1 MHQLHKRLTGAA
13 NSSIE
18 IIIAWSELLQM
29 RKRLFVRNWIRR
41 LLRYLC
47 IPVGFFLVVVPL
59 YSLMIR
65 QTIQAQSSSAME
77 MLAIGTTQFERCLSN
92 IRSTTNKLFSET
104 EYTLLA
110 SSYDNSILGDYQ
122 TLTRASKSLQDKTYD
137 SSVIT
142 YSYITFER
150 NGIILD
156 DRSAYESHSNF
167 YPGALEYEDVSQEE
181 WDAQNQID
189 VTTIKPAHVV
199 KLMHSSYGNSYI
211 TVYQPY
217 VNTAGRLCGA
227 MTVLIKEKDVVSMFL
242 SQQQWRK
249 EGLFCLISD
258 DGTILAGNNYDGT
271 TLSLASD
278 DTGWETYQ
286 GKRYLMA
293 TRYVASLNA
302 TAVIGMPPSLYESG
316 LLAVQRAICLYLIV
330 GVLGCVLI
338 SVCMTLED
346 MNSLRPMLDTLD
358 ESDLASRKVLNEIF
372 LRNVNSQHELAR
384 ELEHSRSELEHG
396 KMEILLRT
404 GSVSQETLQQL
415 TDAVQ
420 LKAYNFLLLIPS
432 LQENAECSLKEELRT
447 VVVSEQIRQIYGQ
460 RFYVQA
466 TADDLILVILTQE
479 TDEAE
484 ELREMCFRT
493 EQLYD
498 ALHLTT
504 PLILSDPFEKMEQ
517 LSDIYWK
524 ARNVAAYADPTQKI
538 CYLGN
543 SSAQRGTTVN
553 ATNAARLR
561 EYLLSGC
568 TEEAVSLLSE
578 LFSVDNLDPENFKQD
593 FYTAGGI
600 LLNTAERVCCPDIA
614 YLCSYDSKL
623 TARQMLSRLQDC
635 CVEICNH
642 VQFLKHSHNDALQKN
657 ILDWLAQNFQNPEI
671 NAAMTA
677 EQFKISKKYLSQ
689 FLKEQTGKSYTEYV
703 EELRLDHA
711 MQLLRTTDLNITDI
725 VRSSAA
731 SPRRIHSI
739 KHSGG
744 SISSRLLQFARET
757 TDLSAE
763 KKRTMSSDLDGHRSF
778 LFTGGFRNGCLWSR
792 CREHPMQ
799 KSAQAAHHGV

>member
-1 MHQLHKRLTGAA
+1 
-13 NSSIE
+13 
-18 IIIAWSELLQM
+18 M

-47 IPVGFFLVVVPL
+47 IPVGFFLVVFPL

-199 KLMHSSYGNSYI
+199 KLMHSSYGNSYT

-271 TLSLASD
+271 TLSLTSD

-302 TAVIGMPPSLYESG
+302 TAVIGMPPSLYEAG

-338 SVCMTLED
+338 SVRMTLED

-372 LRNVNSQHELAR
+372 LRNVNSQHKLAQ

-404 GSVSQETLQQL
+404 GSVSQESLQQL
-415 TDAVQ
+415 TDAV
-420 LKAYNFLLLIPS
+420 
-432 LQENAECSLKEELRT
+432 
-447 VVVSEQIRQIYGQ
+447 
-460 RFYVQA
+460 
-466 TADDLILVILTQE
+466 
-479 TDEAE
+479 
-484 ELREMCFRT
+484 
-493 EQLYD
+493 
-498 ALHLTT
+498 
-504 PLILSDPFEKMEQ
+504 
-517 LSDIYWK
+517 
-524 ARNVAAYADPTQKI
+524 
-538 CYLGN
+538 
-543 SSAQRGTTVN
+543 
-553 ATNAARLR
+553 
-561 EYLLSGC
+561 
-568 TEEAVSLLSE
+568 
-578 LFSVDNLDPENFKQD
+578 
-593 FYTAGGI
+593 
-600 LLNTAERVCCPDIA
+600 
-614 YLCSYDSKL
+614 
-623 TARQMLSRLQDC
+623 
-635 CVEICNH
+635 
-642 VQFLKHSHNDALQKN
+642 
-657 ILDWLAQNFQNPEI
+657 
-671 NAAMTA
+671 
-677 EQFKISKKYLSQ
+677 
-689 FLKEQTGKSYTEYV
+689 
-703 EELRLDHA
+703 
-711 MQLLRTTDLNITDI
+711 
-725 VRSSAA
+725 
-731 SPRRIHSI
+731 
-739 KHSGG
+739 
-744 SISSRLLQFARET
+744 
-757 TDLSAE
+757 
-763 KKRTMSSDLDGHRSF
+763 
-778 LFTGGFRNGCLWSR
+778 
-792 CREHPMQ
+792 
-799 KSAQAAHHGV
+799 

>member
-1 MHQLHKRLTGAA
+1 MHRFHKRLTGAA

-47 IPVGFFLVVVPL
+47 IPVGFFLVVFPL

-77 MLAIGTTQFERCLSN
+77 MLAIGTTQLERCLSN

-167 YPGALEYEDVSQEE
+167 YPGALEYEDVSREE

-189 VTTIKPAHVV
+189 G
-199 KLMHSSYGNSYI
+199 M
-211 TVYQPY
+211 
-217 VNTAGRLCGA
+217 
-227 MTVLIKEKDVVSMFL
+227 
-242 SQQQWRK
+242 
-249 EGLFCLISD
+249 
-258 DGTILAGNNYDGT
+258 
-271 TLSLASD
+271 TLSLTSD

-286 GKRYLMA
+286 GQRYLMV

-302 TAVIGMPPSLYESG
+302 TAVIGMPPSLYEAG

-384 ELEHSRSELEHG
+384 ELERSRSELEHG

-447 VVVSEQIRQIYGQ
+447 VVVSEQIRKIYGQ

-543 SSAQRGTTVN
+543 GSAQRGTTVN

-725 VRSSAA
+725 AEQCGFSTANTFYKAFRRKYQLSPSAVR
-731 SPRRIHSI
+731 
-739 KHSGG
+739 KG
-744 SISSRLLQFARET
+744 
-757 TDLSAE
+757 D
-763 KKRTMSSDLDGHRSF
+763 
-778 LFTGGFRNGCLWSR
+778 N
-792 CREHPMQ
+792 
-799 KSAQAAHHGV
+799 

>member
-1 MHQLHKRLTGAA
+1 
-13 NSSIE
+13 
-18 IIIAWSELLQM
+18 M

-47 IPVGFFLVVVPL
+47 IPVGFFLVVFPL

-77 MLAIGTTQFERCLSN
+77 MLAIGTTQLERCLSN

-104 EYTLLA
+104 EYTLLV

-167 YPGALEYEDVSQEE
+167 YPGALEYEDVSQDE

-199 KLMHSSYGNSYI
+199 KLMHSSYGNSYV

-302 TAVIGMPPSLYESG
+302 TAVIGMPPSLYEAG

-384 ELEHSRSELEHG
+384 E
-396 KMEILLRT
+396 
-404 GSVSQETLQQL
+404 
-415 TDAVQ
+415 TD
-420 LKAYNFLLLIPS
+420 
-432 LQENAECSLKEELRT
+432 
-447 VVVSEQIRQIYGQ
+447 G
-460 RFYVQA
+460 
-466 TADDLILVILTQE
+466 
-479 TDEAE
+479 AE

-543 SSAQRGTTVN
+543 RSAQRGTTVN

-568 TEEAVSLLSE
+568 TEEAVSLLNE

-725 VRSSAA
+725 AEQCGFSTANTFYKAFRRKYQLSPSAVR
-731 SPRRIHSI
+731 
-739 KHSGG
+739 KG
-744 SISSRLLQFARET
+744 
-757 TDLSAE
+757 D
-763 KKRTMSSDLDGHRSF
+763 
-778 LFTGGFRNGCLWSR
+778 N
-792 CREHPMQ
+792 
-799 KSAQAAHHGV
+799 

>member
-65 QTIQAQSSSAME
+65 QTIQAQSSSTME
-77 MLAIGTTQFERCLSN
+77 MLAIGTTQLERCLSN

-189 VTTIKPAHVV
+189 VMTIKPAHVV
-199 KLMHSSYGNSYI
+199 KLMHSSYGNSYV

-242 SQQQWRK
+242 SQQQWRE

-271 TLSLASD
+271 TLSLTSD

-302 TAVIGMPPSLYESG
+302 TAVIGMPPSLYEAG

-372 LRNVNSQHELAR
+372 LRNVNSQHKLAR

-415 TDAVQ
+415 TDAAQ
-420 LKAYNFLLLIPS
+420 LKAYNFLLL
-432 LQENAECSLKEELRT
+432 
-447 VVVSEQIRQIYGQ
+447 
-460 RFYVQA
+460 
-466 TADDLILVILTQE
+466 ILTQE

-568 TEEAVSLLSE
+568 TEEAVSLLNE

-725 VRSSAA
+725 AEQCGFSTANTFYKAFRRKYQLSPSAVR
-731 SPRRIHSI
+731 
-739 KHSGG
+739 KG
-744 SISSRLLQFARET
+744 
-757 TDLSAE
+757 D
-763 KKRTMSSDLDGHRSF
+763 
-778 LFTGGFRNGCLWSR
+778 N
-792 CREHPMQ
+792 
-799 KSAQAAHHGV
+799 

>member
-1 MHQLHKRLTGAA
+1 
-13 NSSIE
+13 
-18 IIIAWSELLQM
+18 
-29 RKRLFVRNWIRR
+29 
-41 LLRYLC
+41 
-47 IPVGFFLVVVPL
+47 
-59 YSLMIR
+59 MIR

-77 MLAIGTTQFERCLSN
+77 MLAIGTTQLERCLSN

-104 EYTLLA
+104 EYTLLV

-167 YPGALEYEDVSQEE
+167 YPGALEYEDVSQDE

-199 KLMHSSYGNSYI
+199 KLMHSSYGNSYV

-302 TAVIGMPPSLYESG
+302 TAVIGMPPSLYEAG

-372 LRNVNSQHELAR
+372 LRNVNSQHKLAQ

-493 EQLYD
+493 ERLYD

-504 PLILSDPFEKMEQ
+504 PLILS
-517 LSDIYWK
+517 LS
-524 ARNVAAYADPTQKI
+524 
-538 CYLGN
+538 L
-543 SSAQRGTTVN
+543 
-553 ATNAARLR
+553 
-561 EYLLSGC
+561 
-568 TEEAVSLLSE
+568 
-578 LFSVDNLDPENFKQD
+578 
-593 FYTAGGI
+593 
-600 LLNTAERVCCPDIA
+600 
-614 YLCSYDSKL
+614 
-623 TARQMLSRLQDC
+623 
-635 CVEICNH
+635 
-642 VQFLKHSHNDALQKN
+642 
-657 ILDWLAQNFQNPEI
+657 
-671 NAAMTA
+671 
-677 EQFKISKKYLSQ
+677 
-689 FLKEQTGKSYTEYV
+689 
-703 EELRLDHA
+703 
-711 MQLLRTTDLNITDI
+711 
-725 VRSSAA
+725 
-731 SPRRIHSI
+731 IHI
-739 KHSGG
+739 
-744 SISSRLLQFARET
+744 
-757 TDLSAE
+757 
-763 KKRTMSSDLDGHRSF
+763 
-778 LFTGGFRNGCLWSR
+778 
-792 CREHPMQ
+792 
-799 KSAQAAHHGV
+799 

>member
-1 MHQLHKRLTGAA
+1 MRIDALSLDFFRNYVHLDAAFDPNINVIYGDNAQGKTNLLEAVAYLSGVSHRARYDKELIQFGVDHAFLKSSVFSRERIFLLEAELHRGARRVLRSNGVKLKNSGELSGIFQSVLFCPDDLYLARRRFLDSAICQLRPRYALALA
-13 NSSIE
+13 E
-18 IIIAWSELLQM
+18 Y
-29 RKRLFVRNWIRR
+29 RR
-41 LLRYLC
+41 LHEHKTRILRD
-47 IPVGFFLVVVPL
+47 
-59 YSLMIR
+59 
-65 QTIQAQSSSAME
+65 
-77 MLAIGTTQFERCLSN
+77 
-92 IRSTTNKLFSET
+92 SE
-104 EYTLLA
+104 
-110 SSYDNSILGDYQ
+110 
-122 TLTRASKSLQDKTYD
+122 
-137 SSVIT
+137 
-142 YSYITFER
+142 
-150 NGIILD
+150 
-156 DRSAYESHSNF
+156 
-167 YPGALEYEDVSQEE
+167 
-181 WDAQNQID
+181 
-189 VTTIKPAHVV
+189 
-199 KLMHSSYGNSYI
+199 
-211 TVYQPY
+211 
-217 VNTAGRLCGA
+217 
-227 MTVLIKEKDVVSMFL
+227 EK
-242 SQQQWRK
+242 
-249 EGLFCLISD
+249 
-258 DGTILAGNNYDGT
+258 
-271 TLSLASD
+271 
-278 DTGWETYQ
+278 
-286 GKRYLMA
+286 
-293 TRYVASLNA
+293 
-302 TAVIGMPPSLYESG
+302 PSL
-316 LLAVQRAICLYLIV
+316 
-330 GVLGCVLI
+330 
-338 SVCMTLED
+338 
-346 MNSLRPMLDTLD
+346 LDTLD

-384 ELEHSRSELEHG
+384 ELERSRSELEHG

-420 LKAYNFLLLIPS
+420 LKAYNFLLL
-432 LQENAECSLKEELRT
+432 QENAECSLKEELRT
-447 VVVSEQIRQIYGQ
+447 VVVSEQIRKIYGQ

-524 ARNVAAYADPTQKI
+524 ARNVADPTQKI

-543 SSAQRGTTVN
+543 GSAQRGTTVN

-725 VRSSAA
+725 AEQCGFSTANTFYKAFRRKYQLSPSAVR
-731 SPRRIHSI
+731 
-739 KHSGG
+739 KG
-744 SISSRLLQFARET
+744 
-757 TDLSAE
+757 D
-763 KKRTMSSDLDGHRSF
+763 
-778 LFTGGFRNGCLWSR
+778 N
-792 CREHPMQ
+792 
-799 KSAQAAHHGV
+799 

>member
-1 MHQLHKRLTGAA
+1 
-13 NSSIE
+13 
-18 IIIAWSELLQM
+18 M

-47 IPVGFFLVVVPL
+47 IPVGFFLVVFPL

-199 KLMHSSYGNSYI
+199 KLMHSSYGNSYT

-302 TAVIGMPPSLYESG
+302 TAVIGMPPSLYEAG

-372 LRNVNSQHELAR
+372 LRNVNSQHKLAQ

-404 GSVSQETLQQL
+404 GSVSQESLQQL

-432 LQENAECSLKEELRT
+432 LQENAECSLK
-447 VVVSEQIRQIYGQ
+447 
-460 RFYVQA
+460 
-466 TADDLILVILTQE
+466 
-479 TDEAE
+479 E

-543 SSAQRGTTVN
+543 GSAQRGTTVN

-725 VRSSAA
+725 AEQCGFSTANTFYKAFRRKYQLSPSAVR
-731 SPRRIHSI
+731 
-739 KHSGG
+739 KG
-744 SISSRLLQFARET
+744 
-757 TDLSAE
+757 D
-763 KKRTMSSDLDGHRSF
+763 
-778 LFTGGFRNGCLWSR
+778 N
-792 CREHPMQ
+792 
-799 KSAQAAHHGV
+799 

>member
-1 MHQLHKRLTGAA
+1 MMQEDFGLISIIMAAYNTEKTIEQAINSVLSQTYTNFELLVVNDCSTDRTAELVKSIAAKDSRVRLISNVKNSGVSYTRKHGLEEAKGSWIAILDSDDAWAPEKLEKQIDLQRRTNADLLFTSSAFMDSEGHPIDWYLRAPSEVTYRQLLKQNVLS
-13 NSSIE
+13 NSS
-18 IIIAWSELLQM
+18 ALVRKELYA
-29 RKRLFVRNWIRR
+29 KN
-41 LLRYLC
+41 YA
-47 IPVGFFLVVVPL
+47 VGD
-59 YSLMIR
+59 
-65 QTIQAQSSSAME
+65 E
-77 MLAIGTTQFERCLSN
+77 MHEDFAIWL
-92 IRSTTNKLFSET
+92 
-104 EYTLLA
+104 
-110 SSYDNSILGDYQ
+110 SILKEG
-122 TLTRASKSLQDKTYD
+122 KK
-137 SSVIT
+137 
-142 YSYITFER
+142 
-150 NGIILD
+150 
-156 DRSAYESHSNF
+156 AYGVDEPLLIYSNF

-189 VTTIKPAHVV
+189 VMTIKPAHVV
-199 KLMHSSYGNSYI
+199 KLMHSSYGNSYV

-242 SQQQWRK
+242 SQQQWRE

-258 DGTILAGNNYDGT
+258 DGTVLAGNNYDGT
-271 TLSLASD
+271 TLSLTSD

-302 TAVIGMPPSLYESG
+302 TAVIGMPPSLYEAG

-725 VRSSAA
+725 AEQCGFSTANTFYKAFRRKYQLSPSAVR
-731 SPRRIHSI
+731 
-739 KHSGG
+739 KG
-744 SISSRLLQFARET
+744 
-757 TDLSAE
+757 D
-763 KKRTMSSDLDGHRSF
+763 
-778 LFTGGFRNGCLWSR
+778 N
-792 CREHPMQ
+792 
-799 KSAQAAHHGV
+799 

>member
-65 QTIQAQSSSAME
+65 QTIQAQSSSTME
-77 MLAIGTTQFERCLSN
+77 MLAIGTTQLERCLSN

-167 YPGALEYEDVSQEE
+167 YPGALEYEDVSQKE

-286 GKRYLMA
+286 GQRYLMA

-316 LLAVQRAICLYLIV
+316 LLAVQRAIWLYLIV

-338 SVCMTLED
+338 SVRMTLED

-404 GSVSQETLQQL
+404 GSVSQESLQQL

-420 LKAYNFLLLIPS
+420 LKVYNFLLLIPS
-432 LQENAECSLKEELRT
+432 LQENAECSRKEELRT

-725 VRSSAA
+725 AEQCGFSTANTFYKAFRRKYQLSPSAVR
-731 SPRRIHSI
+731 
-739 KHSGG
+739 KG
-744 SISSRLLQFARET
+744 
-757 TDLSAE
+757 D
-763 KKRTMSSDLDGHRSF
+763 
-778 LFTGGFRNGCLWSR
+778 N
-792 CREHPMQ
+792 
-799 KSAQAAHHGV
+799 

>member
-1 MHQLHKRLTGAA
+1 MTIDAIMPGVRVLCAVSGGVDSMYLLHRMTALGAQRGFAVGCAHFNHGLRGAESDRDEAFVRAQCKKLGVPFYAGRGDVASVRGMGTEAAARKLRYAFLAQCAQAHSYDWIATAHTADDNAETLLLNLARGCGLRGLTG
-13 NSSIE
+13 IPP
-18 IIIAWSELLQM
+18 
-29 RKRLFVRNWIRR
+29 RR
-41 LLRYLC
+41 
-47 IPVGFFLVVVPL
+47 
-59 YSLMIR
+59 
-65 QTIQAQSSSAME
+65 
-77 MLAIGTTQFERCLSN
+77 
-92 IRSTTNKLFSET
+92 
-104 EYTLLA
+104 
-110 SSYDNSILGDYQ
+110 
-122 TLTRASKSLQDKTYD
+122 
-137 SSVIT
+137 
-142 YSYITFER
+142 
-150 NGIILD
+150 
-156 DRSAYESHSNF
+156 
-167 YPGALEYEDVSQEE
+167 
-181 WDAQNQID
+181 
-189 VTTIKPAHVV
+189 
-199 KLMHSSYGNSYI
+199 GN
-211 TVYQPY
+211 
-217 VNTAGRLCGA
+217 L
-227 MTVLIKEKDVVSMFL
+227 
-242 SQQQWRK
+242 
-249 EGLFCLISD
+249 
-258 DGTILAGNNYDGT
+258 
-271 TLSLASD
+271 
-278 DTGWETYQ
+278 
-286 GKRYLMA
+286 
-293 TRYVASLNA
+293 
-302 TAVIGMPPSLYESG
+302 
-316 LLAVQRAICLYLIV
+316 
-330 GVLGCVLI
+330 
-338 SVCMTLED
+338 
-346 MNSLRPMLDTLD
+346 LRPMLDTLD

-372 LRNVNSQHELAR
+372 LRNVNSQHKLAR

-543 SSAQRGTTVN
+543 SSAQRGTMVN

-725 VRSSAA
+725 AEQCGFSTANTFYKAFRRKYQLSPSAVR
-731 SPRRIHSI
+731 
-739 KHSGG
+739 KG
-744 SISSRLLQFARET
+744 
-757 TDLSAE
+757 D
-763 KKRTMSSDLDGHRSF
+763 
-778 LFTGGFRNGCLWSR
+778 N
-792 CREHPMQ
+792 
-799 KSAQAAHHGV
+799 